1 MAAEGEKSI
10 SGTRLNRPAGR
21 YLVRLYCLLRY
32 GRAKSHAEEWQPGLA
47 LTLPSAIGDGAI
59 HFRGRFVAPLLPHPV
74 STDGGDEI
82 VIVGSG
88 PSLSTQARER
98 IPIGSAL
105 LLNGAIHLASPQR
118 PRPLGVVIEDERFVW
133 RHWRTVVARVPAGT
147 HCYFSTSVIRVM
159 CETAPEWLGSQ
170 RVHHLDFL
178 HRPYGRR
185 RPDSAGLKSLSFL
198 RWSDDGN
205 TAISLS
211 PESGLAPAGS
221 VAGTAAQLALALAPS
236 RIGLAGID
244 LTNTADPRFYETD
257 GDKAMS
263 RIDVASERILAAF
276 GMIRDECGRRGI
288 VLENYSPVSRLAELG
303 IAYVPRLEKDGDR
316 TP

>member
-1 MAAEGEKSI
+1 MAASGAKSI
-10 SGTRLNRPAGR
+10 SGIRLNRPAGR

-32 GRAKSHAEEWQPGLA
+32 GQAKSHAEEWQPGLA
-47 LTLPSAIGDGAI
+47 LTLPSARGAGAI

-74 STDGGDEI
+74 AAEGGDEI

-88 PSLSTQARER
+88 PSLATQARER
-98 IPIGSAL
+98 IPIESAL
-105 LLNGAIHLASPQR
+105 LLNGAIHLLDRQG
-118 PRPLGVVIEDERFVW
+118 PRPLGLVIEDERFVW

-147 HCYFSTSVIRVM
+147 HCYFSTSVIRVL
-159 CETAPEWLGSQ
+159 CEMAPEWLAVQ
-170 RVHHLDFL
+170 NVHHLDFL

-185 RPDSAGLKSLSFL
+185 RPDNDRLKDLAFL

-211 PESGLAPAGS
+211 PESGLMPAGS

-244 LTNTADPRFYETD
+244 LTNTTDPRFYETG

-276 GMIRDECGRRGI
+276 RVIRDECPRRGI
-288 VLENYSPVSRLAELG
+288 LLENYSPASRLAELG
-303 IAYVPRLEKDGDR
+303 IAYAPRLAKDGE
-316 TP
+316 TAG